1 VQRAAAL
8 ATPRSSTPR
17 LSTPHVQRRRL
28 RNSAF
33 DQIHIFSF
41 HFINDLYIIYISYI
55 HAKVTFQHIKDAPRY
70 HSGTSSRS
78 RRGTIPALH
87 QGRAEVNIPALH
99 QVHAEAPFRHFIK
112 DTPR

>member
-41 HFINDLYIIYISYI
+41 HFINDFMYIIYISYI

-78 RRGTIPALH
+78 RRGTIPAFH
-87 QGRAEVNIPALH
+87 QGSTKVT
-99 QVHAEAPFRHFIK
+99 FRHFIMY
-112 DTPR
+112 TPR